1 MKYTYAE
8 HTKYLRPSAIRA
20 AVREIRPGMISFA
33 GGSPSPESFMPE
45 ELLEADRKILTE
57 RYGFALG
64 YSSTEGVPELI
75 DIVLKEMERSGIHG
89 MTGENIIITNGSQ
102 QGLDLIARLFLD
114 EGDVVIC
121 EDPGYVGGL
130 NAIAAYGPQF
140 VGVAMDEEG
149 MLPDE
154 LDKALT
160 SYPNAKF
167 IYLVPTFQNPTGRC
181 MQQPRRQEILSVAKK
196 HQVLIIEDDPYSELF
211 FSGEKQLPIK
221 HYDDDFNVIYLGT
234 FSKTFCPGMRVA
246 WICADKKTI
255 ELCSLCKANVDL
267 QTGTWQ
273 QLEVATVIQSV
284 DWPAHLAD
292 IRAIYKRKRD
302 LMMRSMEAEFPKE
315 LKYTYPEGGFFTWV
329 TLPETVD
336 EREVFRAGLE
346 KQVAFVPG
354 NAFYANS
361 GPFNHIRLSFSTSSD
376 EEIVEG
382 IKRIG
387 AILRDMCQ

>member
-1 MKYTYAE
+1 MKLTYSNNIK
-8 HTKYLRPSAIRA
+8 HLRESAIRA
-20 AVREIRPGMISFA
+20 AVRQIRPGMISFA
-33 GGSPSPESFMPE
+33 GGSPSPESFLPK
-45 ELLEADRKILTE
+45 ELLEADTKILTE

-75 DIVLKEMERSGIHG
+75 DIILKEMECSGISG
-89 MTGENIIITNGSQ
+89 MTRENIIVTNGSQ
-102 QGLDLIARLFLD
+102 QGLDMIARLLLD

-149 MLPDE
+149 MLPEE

-160 SYPNAKF
+160 AHPNAKF

-181 MQQPRRQEILSVAKK
+181 MQQPRRQQILAVAKK
-196 HQVLIIEDDPYSELF
+196 HQVLIVEDDPYSELY

-221 HYDDDFNVIYLGT
+221 HYDDTDGVIYLGT

-246 WICADKKTI
+246 WICADTDTI
-255 ELCSLCKANVDL
+255 RLCSLVKANVDL
-267 QTGTWQ
+267 HTGTWQ
-273 QLEVATVIQSV
+273 QLEVATVISSI
-284 DWPAHLAD
+284 DWPAHLAE

-302 LMMRSMEAEFPKE
+302 LMMHCIEQEFPKG
-315 LKYTYPEGGFFTWV
+315 LRYTYPEGGFFTWI
-329 TLPETVD
+329 TLPESVD
-336 EREVFRAGLE
+336 ERDVFHAGLQ

-361 GPFNHIRLSFSTSSD
+361 GPHNHIRLSFSTSSD

-382 IKRIG
+382 IKRLSEV
-387 AILRDMCQ
+387 LREACR